1 MSHTPVLVF
10 CLGSRPLFPLGGGN
24 VAALQHEGTV
34 GSVRPGRSFRGEGR
48 CRRAPLG
55 SHRPSSRASG
65 VEGQGRGG
73 RRGGR
78 RGGLDRQRD
87 SLHCSCCAEAA
98 RELAR
103 GPRREPR
110 RRRLGSSARGAGTGK
125 GAGSGR
131 VGTPGHLAGVPA
143 PRAGIRLGRPVRSE
157 RGARPGRLGGLGPQE
172 VGAWTPGLR
181 AVAQHTGRLVSG
193 LPPRGSHLRD
203 GGHGSQRTRRWGRE
217 AGPEVGGE
225 AWRPRAGS
233 AAASTTR
240 GRWGRL
246 RLCPTRQE
254 TFRPGGENIK
264 TNGRQAPVPARLSP
278 HPLPPAPPPPP
289 PVPVMG
295 HDLGRPLRGRAAG
308 I

>member
-1 MSHTPVLVF
+1 MAPAARRPP
-10 CLGSRPLFPLGGGN
+10 GSWHGVPGTSRDGGG
-24 VAALQHEGTV
+24 GW
-34 GSVRPGRSFRGEGR
+34 
-48 CRRAPLG
+48 
-55 SHRPSSRASG
+55 
-65 VEGQGRGG
+65 
-73 RRGGR
+73 
-78 RGGLDRQRD
+78 
-87 SLHCSCCAEAA
+87 
-98 RELAR
+98 
-103 GPRREPR
+103 GPRRE
-110 RRRLGSSARGAGTGK
+110 ARGQAKARAAAEPGLPGTW
-125 GAGSGR
+125 
-131 VGTPGHLAGVPA
+131 
-143 PRAGIRLGRPVRSE
+143 RASP
-157 RGARPGRLGGLGPQE
+157 RPGRGSGWAGRCGASEAHARGGSGVSARRKLAPGRLD
-172 VGAWTPGLR
+172 AWTPGLR

-217 AGPEVGGE
+217 AGPEIGGE

-289 PVPVMG
+289 PVPAMG
-295 HDLGRPLRGRAAG
+295 HDLGRPLRGQAAG